1 MYIRITKKL
10 KKADAECLRA
20 ASKQLAFFSQYANSD
35 FLLEE
40 FLKNK
45 REEDP
50 LTELTEKDLDTFKL
64 DEDIGP
70 FTFPKYLFSEV
81 LYKLQF
87 EPNWDA
93 THYYEKVFCEIICAT
108 VKKTKVGKA
117 FRLGLFAEW
126 DPATHNK
133 KFDLA
138 LRDNLEPHLNPVFSI
153 PLCFYD
159 KRELYEKIFKL
170 LEKNREKLIKTSK
183 NKEFIE
189 DIIALF
195 SVKKN
200 NKAPA
205 SFELSTESEAKE
217 FVIYDKGSLGIYD
230 QEGTGEELCEL
241 SYFENTHR
249 IETEIKG
256 IEEVQ
261 LRVGKAEDSLVT
273 DFIFGH
279 LSIEFLAAFGK
290 VGDANINEVKNN
302 KSLEAFLTLYLN
314 DWLKNYV
321 ALATFTAEVFAKVK
335 TKLLVTNLKP

>member
-10 KKADAECLRA
+10 KKAEAGKLRE
-20 ASKQLAFFSQYANSD
+20 ASKQLAFFSQYANSN

-45 REEDP
+45 REEEP
-50 LTELTEKDLDTFKL
+50 FTRLEEKDLSTFKL

-81 LYKLQF
+81 LHKLQF
-87 EPNWDA
+87 EPSWDA
-93 THYYEKVFCEIICAT
+93 THCYEKVFCEIICAT
-108 VKKTKVGKA
+108 VKKTKAGKA
-117 FRLGLFAEW
+117 FRLGVFAEW

-138 LRDNLEPHLNPVFSI
+138 VLDNLEPHLNPVFSI

-170 LEKNREKLIKTSK
+170 LEKNKEKLIKTSK
-183 NKEFIE
+183 NKEFIK

-195 SVKKN
+195 SVKN
-200 NKAPA
+200 SGKAPTV
-205 SFELSTESEAKE
+205 FELSTESETKE
-217 FVIYDKGSLGIYD
+217 FIIYDKGSLGIYD

-249 IETEIKG
+249 IASEIKG

-261 LRVGKAEDSLVT
+261 LRLGKNEDSLVT

-279 LSIEFLAAFGK
+279 LSVEFLAAFGK
-290 VGDANINEVKNN
+290 VGDTNINEVKNN
-302 KSLEAFLTLYLN
+302 KKLEAFLTLYLN

-321 ALATFTAEVFAKVK
+321 ALADFTTEVFDKVK
-335 TKLLVTNLKP
+335 TKILITNLKP